1 MQHTLLGY
9 IVWTLRERFMEH
21 ECCYKK
27 KHTPRDEK
35 DKKAIISRLHRV
47 AGQLNGIC
55 GMIEGDRYCGD
66 VLVQVSAAEHALQSI
81 AYLLLEEHL
90 SSCVTDDIQNGKME
104 VIPETM
110 EIIKKI

>member
-1 MQHTLLGY
+1 MQHTLWGY

-35 DKKAIISRLHRV
+35 DKKALISRLHRV

-55 GMIEGDRYCGD
+55 DMIEGDRYCGD
-66 VLVQVSAAEHALQSI
+66 VLVQVSAAEHALKSI

>member
-1 MQHTLLGY
+1 
-9 IVWTLRERFMEH
+9 MEH

-55 GMIEGDRYCGD
+55 DMIEGDRYCGD
-66 VLVQVSAAEHALQSI
+66 VLVQVSAAEHALKSI

-90 SSCVTDDIQNGKME
+90 SSCVADDIKNGKME